1 MADKIERFTN
11 YRIRNLDRAEQEYYR
26 TLQRT
31 LDKIEDDVVKLAG
44 RDLPTQAGKL
54 IELQAAIAIRPRS

>member
-1 MADKIERFTN
+1 MADKVERFTN

-31 LDKIEDDVVKLAG
+31 LDKIEDDVVKLA
-44 RDLPTQAGKL
+44 
-54 IELQAAIAIRPRS
+54 